1 MIDLVEDVEGAIV
14 TAPGSGRGGRGPGP
28 VEERG
33 AAHAEPAEVEL
44 VVEDVASHR
53 GGAPG
58 APPGPQPAGVR
69 RRRAKG
75 PESRDDRPPDPDPFV
90 APPGMPAEWVE
101 ERRGILEQGRSNEFA
116 LVHLVGAMVAYDS
129 ARGFGPSSE
138 AFPGS

>member
-44 VVEDVASHR
+44 VVEAVASHR
-53 GGAPG
+53 GGAKG
-58 APPGPQPAGVR
+58 DAVVAPPGPQPALEGVR
-69 RRRAKG
+69 RRRSKG

-101 ERRGILEQGRSNEFA
+101 ERRGILEQGRSNGFA
-116 LVHLVGAMVAYDS
+116 LVLLVGAMVAM
-129 ARGFGPSSE
+129 A
-138 AFPGS
+138 